1 MPVKIT
7 TESASDLSREMLS
20 EFGVTVIPMNI
31 IVDGKEYKD
40 GETLT
45 SRQMLAM
52 DKTAKTAAVNTEEY
66 KAVFSSLRN
75 QGYDIVHVALS
86 SGISSTYNNA
96 VNAAKNFDNVYV
108 VDSLS
113 LSAGA
118 GFLCVI
124 AAQLASSGESAVDI
138 VRVLE
143 KKRDKIRT
151 SFVLEDLEHMKRGGR
166 CTAIEAL
173 GANFLGI
180 RPSIELTDGKLRA
193 AKKFH
198 GKPPAARLRYIDFKI
213 TSDDPDRTV
222 CFMNHTLESEEEIEE
237 LRDLLGTKYG
247 FERVFVNRA
256 GCCIAAHCGK
266 NCMGV
271 IYAK

>member
-1 MPVKIT
+1 MPVRIT

-20 EFGVTVIPMNI
+20 EFDVTVIPMNI

-40 GETLT
+40 GVTLN
-45 SRQMLAM
+45 SRQLLAM
-52 DKTAKTAAVNTEEY
+52 KPSAKTAAVNTEEY
-66 KAVFSSLRN
+66 KAVFSALRKD
-75 QGYDIVHVALS
+75 GSDIVHVALS
-86 SGISSTYNNA
+86 GGISSTYQNA
-96 VNAAKNFDNVYV
+96 VNAARNFDNVYV
-108 VDSLS
+108 VDSRS

-124 AAQLASSGESAVDI
+124 ASQLAASGESAVDI
-138 VRVLE
+138 VGVLE
-143 KKRDKIRT
+143 KKRDEIKT
-151 SFVLEDLEHMKRGGR
+151 SFVLEDLERMKAGGR

-180 RPSIELTDGKLRA
+180 RPSIELSDGKLKA

-198 GKPPAARLRYIDFKI
+198 GKPSAARLRYIDFKI
-213 TSDDPDRTV
+213 SADDPDRTA
-222 CFMNHTLESEEEIEE
+222 CFLNHTLESEEEVGE
-237 LRDLLGTKYG
+237 LSGLLKVKYG

-266 NCMGV
+266 NCVGV
-271 IYAK
+271 IYSK